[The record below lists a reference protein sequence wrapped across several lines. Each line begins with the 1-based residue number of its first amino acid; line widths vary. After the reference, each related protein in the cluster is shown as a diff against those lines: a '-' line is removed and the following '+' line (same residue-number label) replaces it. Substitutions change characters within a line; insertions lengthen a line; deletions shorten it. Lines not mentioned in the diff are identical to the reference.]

1 MAVEKE
7 NVMDFIF
14 MLTRDDQTIED
25 CVELYDTIR
34 DLPLR
39 HVGFKDVGVPVET
52 LQRLHEKLKADG
64 RVTYMEV
71 VSTSEESCLRSARI
85 GVELGVDCLLGGTQ
99 IDLILPLLK
108 GSRTGY
114 YPFPGIPI
122 GHPTKLGGSPSRVA
136 SDAKDAVAKGCAG
149 VDLLAYR
156 ATEADP
162 LDLIRAARS
171 ATERPVI
178 VAGSI
183 NSPTRIRDIAAA
195 GADLFTIG
203 TAALDGSFSPRQG
216 LLANQLKNILGACAV
231 PA

>member
-1 MAVEKE
+1 LPEKE
-7 NVMDFIF
+7 EFMDFIF

-25 CVELYDTIR
+25 CVELYESIR
-34 DLPLR
+34 ALPLR
-39 HVGFKDVGVPVET
+39 HVGFKDVGVPPET
-52 LQRLHEKLKADG
+52 LKRLHGKLKKDG

-85 GVELGVDCLLGGTQ
+85 GVDLGVDCLLGGTQ

-108 GSRTGY
+108 GSPTGY
-114 YPFPGIPI
+114 YPFPGVPA
-122 GHPTKLGGSPSRVA
+122 GHPTKLGGSPARVA
-136 SDAKDAVAKGCAG
+136 ADTKNAVAKGCAG

-162 LDLIRAARS
+162 LDLIRAARG
-171 ATERPVI
+171 ATDRPVI

-183 NSPTRIRDIAAA
+183 NSPRRIRDIAAA

-203 TAALDGSFSPRQG
+203 TAALDGSFYPRQG
-216 LLANQLKNILGACAV
+216 LLTNQLKHILEACA
-231 PA
+231 ATA

>member
-1 MAVEKE
+1 
-7 NVMDFIF
+7 MDFIF

-34 DLPLR
+34 ALPLR
-39 HVGFKDVGVPVET
+39 HVGFKDVGVPVDV
-52 LQRLHEKLKADG
+52 LRKLHGKLKADG

-71 VSTSEESCLRSARI
+71 VSTSEESCLRSAQI
-85 GVELGVDCLLGGTQ
+85 GLDLGVDCLLGGTQ
-99 IDLILPLLK
+99 VDLILPLLK

-114 YPFPGIPI
+114 YPFPGIPV
-122 GHPTKLGGSPSRVA
+122 GHPTKLGGSPQRIA
-136 SDAKDAVAKGCAG
+136 SDTRSALTKGCAG

-171 ATERPVI
+171 VTDKPVI

-183 NSPTRIRDIAAA
+183 NSPKRIRDIAAA
-195 GADLFTIG
+195 GASLFTIG
-203 TAALDGSFSPRQG
+203 TAALDGSFYPRNG
-216 LLANQLKNILGACAV
+216 LLTNQLKHILEACA
-231 PA
+231 ATA

>member
-1 MAVEKE
+1 LAKE
-7 NVMDFIF
+7 DFMDFIF

-25 CVELYDTIR
+25 CVDLYETIR
-34 DLPLR
+34 ALPLR
-39 HVGFKDVGVPVET
+39 HVGFKDVGVSPEM
-52 LQRLHEKLKADG
+52 LKRLHGKLKQDG
-64 RVTYMEV
+64 RTTYMEV

-85 GVELGVDCLLGGTQ
+85 GVDLGVDCLLGGTQ

-114 YPFPGIPI
+114 YPFPGIPA
-122 GHPTKLGGSPSRVA
+122 GHPTKLGGNAARIAADTKS
-136 SDAKDAVAKGCAG
+136 AVAKGCAG

-162 LDLIRAARS
+162 LDLIRAARA
-171 ATERPVI
+171 ATTRPVI

-183 NSPTRIRDIAAA
+183 NSPQRIRDIATA

-203 TAALDGSFSPRQG
+203 TAALDGSFYPRQG
-216 LLANQLKNILGACAV
+216 LLTNQLKHILAACGSV
-231 PA
+231 

>member
-1 MAVEKE
+1 
-7 NVMDFIF
+7 MDFIF

-25 CVELYDTIR
+25 CVELYETIR
-34 DLPLR
+34 ALPLR

-52 LQRLHEKLKADG
+52 LKELHGKLRDDG

-85 GVELGVDCLLGGTQ
+85 GVELGIDCLLGGTQ

-114 YPFPGIPI
+114 YPFPGIPV
-122 GHPTKLGGSPSRVA
+122 GHPTRLGGNPARVA
-136 SDAKDAVAKGCAG
+136 ADTKNAVAKGCAG

-162 LDLIRAARS
+162 LDLIRAARD
-171 ATERPVI
+171 ATDRTVI

-183 NSPTRIRDIAAA
+183 NSPQRIRDVASA

-203 TAALDGSFSPRQG
+203 TAALDGSFHPRQG
-216 LLANQLKNILGACAV
+216 LLTNQLQHILEACA
-231 PA
+231 ATA

>member
-1 MAVEKE
+1 
-7 NVMDFIF
+7 MDFIF

-25 CVELYDTIR
+25 CVELYETIR
-34 DLPLR
+34 ALPLL
-39 HVGFKDVGVPVET
+39 HIGFKDVGVPPET
-52 LQRLHEKLKADG
+52 LERLHGKLKEDG

-71 VSTSEESCLRSARI
+71 VSTNGESCLRSARI

-122 GHPTKLGGSPSRVA
+122 GHPTKLGGSPARVA
-136 SDAKDAVAKGCAG
+136 SDTKNAVAKGCAG

-171 ATERPVI
+171 VTDRPVI

-183 NSPTRIRDIAAA
+183 NSPKRIRDIAAA
-195 GADLFTIG
+195 GADLFT
-203 TAALDGSFSPRQG
+203 
-216 LLANQLKNILGACAV
+216 
-231 PA
+231 